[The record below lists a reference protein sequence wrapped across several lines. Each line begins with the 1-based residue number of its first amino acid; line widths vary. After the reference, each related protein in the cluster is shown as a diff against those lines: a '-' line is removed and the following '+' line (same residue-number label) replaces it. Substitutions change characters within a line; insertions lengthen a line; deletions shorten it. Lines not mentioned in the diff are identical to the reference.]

1 MPKLKIN
8 WKIPETNGEI
18 IIDFDE
24 WDLTQEEW
32 DEMDDG
38 EKSEMCSQ
46 IVCDDE
52 STVEYGIL
60 DSYNLVEE

>member
-38 EKSEMCSQ
+38 EKSEMCNQ
-46 IVCDDE
+46 IVYDDE
-52 STVEYGIL
+52 FTVEYGIL
-60 DSYNLVEE
+60 DSYNLIEE

>member
-32 DEMDDG
+32 DEMDD
-38 EKSEMCSQ
+38 EERSEMCSQ
-46 IVCDDE
+46 IVYDDE

-60 DSYNLVEE
+60 DSYNLIEE